1 MTQWNAAQ
9 YLKFENERTQPAIDL
24 ARRLPCDAPAKVL
37 DVGCGPGNSS
47 RVLATRFPHAAVLGI
62 DSSPAMLLE
71 QTLEELEED
80 YGVEILSA
88 QNGEEGLALIR
99 SNKPDVVFLDI
110 MMPKLN
116 GYEVCQRVK
125 EDPDITD
132 IGIVLLTAKGQ
143 EVDRRQ
149 GLELGAS
156 RYMRWAS
163 SSPASFS
170 RTCSS
175 KRRR

>member
-1 MTQWNAAQ
+1 M
-9 YLKFENERTQPAIDL
+9 
-24 ARRLPCDAPAKVL
+24 
-37 DVGCGPGNSS
+37 PGKILIVDDEVHI
-47 RVLATRFPHAAVLGI
+47 R
-62 DSSPAMLLE
+62 MLLE

-132 IGIVLLTAKGQ
+132 IGIVLLTTKGQ

-156 RYMRWAS
+156 RYMTKPFDPDEVLKVA
-163 SSPASFS
+163 
-170 RTCSS
+170 
-175 KRRR
+175 KELLKLDD